1 MQRLHDAEAAAREI
15 VARTG
20 GEIRLALPLGL
31 GKPVRLVNALV
42 KLACDDPSI
51 RLAIFTA
58 LTLEPPDPGSGMKAR
73 FLGPAKDRLF
83 GAYPALLYA
92 ELLRRDALP
101 DNITVNEFFLL
112 AGRWLGVAPMQ
123 QAYISANYTHARDV
137 LIAQEP
143 NVLAQLVSEQDGS
156 FSLSGNTDISADLF
170 AMRAEG
176 KLDFVAVGEVHP
188 DLPFMQGPGAV
199 LTPEAFHLTLV
210 PEPYEL
216 FSAVKRPVDAAAHAI
231 GLHVSRLIADGGTL
245 QIGIGAIG
253 DAVAHALLLRHS
265 GAAPPIQR
273 AAPFDL
279 PAPGGPFEEGLHGV
293 TEMLVG
299 GLLALFEAG
308 VVRREVDGHAIAAGF
323 FVDTRDFYRRL
334 REMPREERA
343 RIAMTPVSF
352 TNALYGN
359 EAEKRTAR
367 VKARFV
373 NGAMQVSVMGDVMSD
388 TVENGQVVSGV
399 GGQFNFV
406 EQAFALHDARSIIT
420 LPATRWSEGKRH
432 SNIRWSVATTTVPR
446 HMRDVVVTEYGIA
459 DLRGRSD
466 AETIAALIA
475 IADSAFQDELIDRAQ
490 KAGKLPKGFTLPQS
504 ARNNWPEAVETWL
517 APHRA
522 ELPDFPFGSDF
533 DEIERLLLPA
543 LEELS
548 RHTPTLR
555 GKARLLRDALR
566 LPPHP
571 REQEALARMGFDSRY
586 AGGEALALSGALRRV
601 VT

>member
-1 MQRLHDAEAAAREI
+1 M
-15 VARTG
+15 
-20 GEIRLALPLGL
+20 
-31 GKPVRLVNALV
+31 
-42 KLACDDPSI
+42 
-51 RLAIFTA
+51 
-58 LTLEPPDPGSGMKAR
+58 
-73 FLGPAKDRLF
+73 
-83 GAYPALLYA
+83 
-92 ELLRRDALP
+92 
-101 DNITVNEFFLL
+101 
-112 AGRWLGVAPMQ
+112 
-123 QAYISANYTHARDV
+123 
-137 LIAQEP
+137 
-143 NVLAQLVSEQDGS
+143 
-156 FSLSGNTDISADLF
+156 
-170 AMRAEG
+170 
-176 KLDFVAVGEVHP
+176 
-188 DLPFMQGPGAV
+188 
-199 LTPEAFHLTLV
+199 
-210 PEPYEL
+210 
-216 FSAVKRPVDAAAHAI
+216 
-231 GLHVSRLIADGGTL
+231 
-245 QIGIGAIG
+245 
-253 DAVAHALLLRHS
+253 
-265 GAAPPIQR
+265 
-273 AAPFDL
+273 
-279 PAPGGPFEEGLHGV
+279 

-420 LPATRWSEGKRH
+420 LPTTRWSEGKRH

-504 ARNNWPEAVETWL
+504 ARNNWPETVENWL
-517 APHRA
+517 APYRA

-548 RHTPTLR
+548 RHAPTLR

-571 REQEALARMGFDSRY
+571 REQEALARMGFDGRY